1 MSNERRFFLFVV
13 LMFLWLWGFPYVMK
27 MAGLMPEPKKP
38 PAAVVADKD
47 QEKKVEPEARAKD
60 QAKPE
65 PVKSQDTAKAA
76 KQATETTPKKPD
88 VEVVNESE
96 LVLGS
101 DLDHEPGG
109 YRLLVRLQQDGAGI
123 DSVSSSRYDA
133 ELENGVAL
141 KRPLQLI
148 RHQNYWPISMSMT
161 LNMGAPEV
169 PPVVPASESDEAIIA
184 TAREAEDWLN
194 KVLWEVVKDD
204 QGRIRRPATVIDPA
218 TQKPVEGQA
227 IVFRTKAPSG
237 VVVTKT
243 FRLGKGIDGLETEL
257 KFESPD
263 HPRKVVY
270 TLVGPHGIPIEGE
283 WYTGTFRDLV
293 FGRLNGK
300 AVEPDT
306 KSANEIAKA
315 PDNSIDNTALPLR
328 YSGVENQYF
337 ADIMEPYPAPTGA
350 DDRWDSRAVAIVHRD
365 EKAPQKSDVAVQIK
379 SRPISVTPEKPVVH
393 TYRIFTGPKTADAL
407 RPYGA
412 EELASYR
419 KAGWFG
425 IPGAPYL
432 ARYVITPTLKFTYEL
447 TERVARFFGGTRGN
461 YGIAIILLTI
471 LVRAL
476 MFPLGRKQALAA
488 KKMQELQ
495 PLLKQLQEKYK
506 DDKEKQT
513 KETFA
518 LYKQHGVN
526 PVGGCLPALIQLPIF
541 VGLWQALNTS
551 FSLRHATFLWIRD
564 LAAPDMLYKFPFEVP
579 FLGEW
584 LNLLPF
590 AVVSLML
597 VQTKLFSPPA
607 TSPETEAQ
615 QKMMKYMMIF
625 MGVMF
630 YKVPSGLG
638 LYFITSS
645 LWAIGERLLL
655 PKVTHTHTSP
665 SDLSDESVG
674 DEKAPGNRG
683 GGKNGQNGN
692 GPDGR
697 GGKPGPG
704 GNGAQALAKPRG
716 RIGQFWDRILEEARK
731 DPTYRKIADERESG
745 GGGGKG
751 REKEKGDPR
760 PRPKPRRR

>member
-1 MSNERRFFLFVV
+1 M
-13 LMFLWLWGFPYVMK
+13 
-27 MAGLMPEPKKP
+27 
-38 PAAVVADKD
+38 
-47 QEKKVEPEARAKD
+47 
-60 QAKPE
+60 
-65 PVKSQDTAKAA
+65 
-76 KQATETTPKKPD
+76 
-88 VEVVNESE
+88 
-96 LVLGS
+96 
-101 DLDHEPGG
+101 
-109 YRLLVRLQQDGAGI
+109 
-123 DSVSSSRYDA
+123 
-133 ELENGVAL
+133 
-141 KRPLQLI
+141 
-148 RHQNYWPISMSMT
+148 
-161 LNMGAPEV
+161 
-169 PPVVPASESDEAIIA
+169 
-184 TAREAEDWLN
+184 
-194 KVLWEVVKDD
+194 
-204 QGRIRRPATVIDPA
+204 
-218 TQKPVEGQA
+218 
-227 IVFRTKAPSG
+227 
-237 VVVTKT
+237 
-243 FRLGKGIDGLETEL
+243 
-257 KFESPD
+257 
-263 HPRKVVY
+263 
-270 TLVGPHGIPIEGE
+270 
-283 WYTGTFRDLV
+283 
-293 FGRLNGK
+293 
-300 AVEPDT
+300 
-306 KSANEIAKA
+306 
-315 PDNSIDNTALPLR
+315 
-328 YSGVENQYF
+328 
-337 ADIMEPYPAPTGA
+337 
-350 DDRWDSRAVAIVHRD
+350 
-365 EKAPQKSDVAVQIK
+365 AVQIK